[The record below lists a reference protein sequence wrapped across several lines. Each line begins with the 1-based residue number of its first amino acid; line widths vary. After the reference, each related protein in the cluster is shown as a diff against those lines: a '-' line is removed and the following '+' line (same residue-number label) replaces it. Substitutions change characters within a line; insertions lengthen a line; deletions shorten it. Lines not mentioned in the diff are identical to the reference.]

1 MMFVL
6 FNSNTSGV
14 TDGAG
19 TASTSRES
27 EFIPCFSLVRVGKS

>member
-19 TASTSRES
+19 TAEDIKRVTSSRKGQK
-27 EFIPCFSLVRVGKS
+27 ILKG